1 MTTIITASDAQD
13 FLALVP
19 ELAGFRPVE
28 SLVLVAFRGKR
39 SCGALRVDLPNTT
52 ASDELSAVASS
63 LIGLLCKIPDVD
75 AVVPIVYT
83 AARFDAGNVPPHGE
97 AMNALIFH
105 AEQSGFLVRD
115 ALCVAADGWASYLDS
130 AVPPGGHSLALIAD
144 SADQAQLAA
153 ERPPGTPAD
162 RVQHDQRGPDPRGSS
177 ADLATRQRMGRL
189 INRFRAMASDP
200 ATLGEPSAELAA
212 LLALPAVAEMSL
224 CCPPETVSELDAA
237 ALLFAMQ
244 GPPTRDML
252 LIHWAFGV
260 EAGARAE
267 RENLR
272 FAAGEPGAGRESAAL
287 FWGEGSRPDPERIEA
302 AIELLLELI
311 ARAPRRCKPPAL
323 CMLAWLNWA
332 LGRSSRAAV
341 FIEMALAI
349 DPGYGLAGILET
361 MLAIGRLPEWAFAV
375 PVEAAAGGRRR
386 GRTAE
391 SGRTAENP
399 TRSSAG
405 RSARRAGRP
414 AARRAPE

>member
-1 MTTIITASDAQD
+1 MTTIITTSDAQD

-39 SCGALRVDLPNTT
+39 SCGALRADLPQT
-52 ASDELSAVASS
+52 ADADVLGAVASS
-63 LIGLLCKIPDVD
+63 LIGLLCKIPEAD
-75 AVVPIVYT
+75 AVVPLVYT
-83 AARFDAGNVPPHGE
+83 AARFDGGNVPPHGE
-97 AMNALIFH
+97 AMNALLFH
-105 AEQSGFLVRD
+105 AEESGFLVRD
-115 ALCVAADGWASYLDS
+115 ALCVAADGWASYLDT
-130 AVPPGGHSLALIAD
+130 AVPPGGHSLGLIAD
-144 SADQAQLAA
+144 STVSAQLAA
-153 ERPPGTPAD
+153 ERRPGAPAN
-162 RVQHDQRGPDPRGSS
+162 RALHDQRGPDPRSGT

-189 INRFRAMASDP
+189 IKRFRAMASDP

-212 LLALPAVAEMSL
+212 LLELPAVAEMSL
-224 CCPPETVSELDAA
+224 SCPAETVSELDAA

-287 FWGEGSRPDPERIEA
+287 FWGEGPRPDPERIEA
-302 AIELLLELI
+302 AIELLLELL

-349 DPGYGLAGILET
+349 DPGYGLADILET
-361 MLAIGRLPEWAFAV
+361 MLAIGRLPDWAFAV
-375 PVEAAAGGRRR
+375 PVRAGDSAARPD

-391 SGRTAENP
+391 TS

-405 RSARRAGRP
+405 RSARRAGRR
-414 AARRAPE
+414 AAQRGRG

>member
-1 MTTIITASDAQD
+1 MTTIITAADAQD

-39 SCGALRVDLPNTT
+39 SCGALRADLPRT
-52 ASDELSAVASS
+52 ADPDALSAVAST
-63 LIGLLCKIPDVD
+63 LIGLLCKIPEVD
-75 AVVPIVYT
+75 AVVPLVYT
-83 AARFDAGNVPPHGE
+83 SARFDAGNVPPHGE

-105 AEQSGFLVRD
+105 AERSGFLVRD

-130 AVPPGGHSLALIAD
+130 AVPPGGHALALIAD
-144 SADQAQLAA
+144 SAVSARLAA
-153 ERPPGTPAD
+153 ERPPDAPAD
-162 RVQHDQRGPDPRGSS
+162 RALHDQRGPEPLRGP

-224 CCPPETVSELDAA
+224 FRPAEAVSELDAA

-244 GPPTRDML
+244 GPPSRDML

-287 FWGEGSRPDPERIEA
+287 FWGEGPRPDPERIEA
-302 AIELLLELI
+302 AIELLIELL

-323 CMLAWLNWA
+323 CMVAWLNWA

-341 FIEMALAI
+341 FIEMAQAI
-349 DPGYGLAGILET
+349 DPGYGLAEILET

-375 PVEAAAGGRRR
+375 PVDAGDSAARHD

-391 SGRTAENP
+391 TS

-405 RSARRAGRP
+405 RSARRAGRR
-414 AARRAPE
+414 AAQRGRGR

>member
-39 SCGALRVDLPNTT
+39 SCGALRADLPRTT
-52 ASDELSAVASS
+52 DADVLGAVASS
-63 LIGLLCKIPDVD
+63 LIGLLCKIPEAD
-75 AVVPIVYT
+75 AVVPLVYT
-83 AARFDAGNVPPHGE
+83 TARFEGGSVPPHGE
-97 AMNALIFH
+97 AMNALLFH
-105 AEQSGFLVRD
+105 AEESGFLVRD
-115 ALCVAADGWASYLDS
+115 ALCVASDGWASYLDT

-144 SADQAQLAA
+144 SAVSAQLAA
-153 ERPPGTPAD
+153 ERPRGAPAN
-162 RVQHDQRGPDPRGSS
+162 RALHDQRGPDPRSGT

-189 INRFRAMASDP
+189 INRFRTMASDP

-212 LLALPAVAEMSL
+212 LLELPAVAEMSL
-224 CCPPETVSELDAA
+224 CCPAETVSELDAA

-287 FWGEGSRPDPERIEA
+287 FWGEGPRPDPERIEA
-302 AIELLLELI
+302 AIELLLELL

-341 FIEMALAI
+341 FVEMALAI
-349 DPGYGLAGILET
+349 DPGYGLADILET
-361 MLAIGRLPEWAFAV
+361 MLAIGRLPDWAFAV
-375 PVEAAAGGRRR
+375 PVQLGDSAARPD

-391 SGRTAENP
+391 TS
-399 TRSSAG
+399 TRRSAG
-405 RSARRAGRP
+405 RSARRAGRR
-414 AARRAPE
+414 AAQRGRG

>member
-1 MTTIITASDAQD
+1 MTTIITAHDAQD
-13 FLALVP
+13 LLALVP

-39 SCGALRVDLPNTT
+39 SCGALRGDLPHS
-52 ASDELSAVASS
+52 SDADVLSAVASS
-63 LIGLLCKIPDVD
+63 LIGLLCKIPEVD
-75 AVVPIVYT
+75 SVVPLVYT
-83 AARFDAGNVPPHGE
+83 SASFDAGNVPPHGE
-97 AMNALIFH
+97 AINALIFH
-105 AEQSGFLVRD
+105 AEESGFLVRD
-115 ALCVAADGWASYLDS
+115 ALCVAADGWASYLDT
-130 AVPPGGHSLALIAD
+130 AVPPGGRSLALIAE
-144 SADQAQLAA
+144 SAVNAQLAA
-153 ERPPGTPAD
+153 ERTPGAPAE
-162 RVQHDQRGPDPRGSS
+162 RAMHDQRGPDPRGGT

-189 INRFRAMASDP
+189 INRFRAMANDP
-200 ATLGEPSAELAA
+200 AALGEPSAELTA
-212 LLALPAVAEMSL
+212 LLELPAVAEMSL
-224 CCPPETVSELDAA
+224 CCPAETVSELDAA

-244 GPPTRDML
+244 GPPARDML

-287 FWGEGSRPDPERIEA
+287 FWGEGPRPDPERIET
-302 AIELLLELI
+302 AIELLLELV

-323 CMLAWLNWA
+323 SMLAWLNWA

-349 DPGYGLAGILET
+349 DPDYGLAEILET
-361 MLAIGRLPEWAFAV
+361 MLSIGRLPEWAFAV
-375 PVEAAAGGRRR
+375 PVEAGGSAARHD

-391 SGRTAENP
+391 TV

-405 RSARRAGRP
+405 RSARRAGRR
-414 AARRAPE
+414 AAQRGRGR